1 MTFIY
6 GFLGA
11 ILALAVFAAGAI
23 CGWRLNEKMREKK
36 AVIAEQQVGEEERR
50 RLKAEQDA
58 FRQLINYNTSV
69 AYGPDINE
77 YMNPEESEAAS

>member
-1 MTFIY
+1 MTFFY

-11 ILALAVFAAGAI
+11 VLALGVFATGAI
-23 CGWRLNEKMREKK
+23 CGWRLNEKMHEKK

>member
-11 ILALAVFAAGAI
+11 ILALGVFATGVI

-69 AYGPDINE
+69 AYGPDLSE
-77 YMNPEESEAAS
+77 YMNPEESEATS

>member
-1 MTFIY
+1 MTFFY

-11 ILALAVFAAGAI
+11 ILALGVFATGAI
-23 CGWRLNEKMREKK
+23 CGWRLKEKMREKK

>member
-11 ILALAVFAAGAI
+11 VLALGVFATGAI

-69 AYGPDINE
+69 AYGPDPSE
-77 YMNPEESEAAS
+77 YMNPEESEATS

>member
-11 ILALAVFAAGAI
+11 ILALGVFATGAI

>member
-11 ILALAVFAAGAI
+11 I
-23 CGWRLNEKMREKK
+23 
-36 AVIAEQQVGEEERR
+36 GEEERR

>member
-1 MTFIY
+1 MTFFY

-11 ILALAVFAAGAI
+11 ILALGVFATGAI
-23 CGWRLNEKMREKK
+23 CGWRLNETMREKK

>member
-11 ILALAVFAAGAI
+11 VLALGVFAAGAI

-69 AYGPDINE
+69 AYGPDLSE
-77 YMNPEESEAAS
+77 YMNPEESEATS

>member
-1 MTFIY
+1 MTFFY

-11 ILALAVFAAGAI
+11 ILALGVFATGAI

-69 AYGPDINE
+69 ANGPDMSE

>member
-11 ILALAVFAAGAI
+11 VLALGVFAAGAI

-77 YMNPEESEAAS
+77 YLNPEESEAAS